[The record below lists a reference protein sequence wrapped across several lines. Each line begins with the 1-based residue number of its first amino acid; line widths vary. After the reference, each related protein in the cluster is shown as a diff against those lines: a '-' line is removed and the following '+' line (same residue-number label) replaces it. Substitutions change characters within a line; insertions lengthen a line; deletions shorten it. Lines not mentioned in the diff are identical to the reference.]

1 MSTFLKGREL
11 SELEAAALEVLVK
24 NIAPNPEEYRVDEA
38 VHPMGVHVTSVSGKK
53 VEGLPAYKVTKI
65 GSKVKEHGGIT
76 VGEHLHDNHLDDLA
90 DMGHKIKNE
99 QVTTEANSRMF
110 KAKGQYSTGEPNPIS
125 NNGDTVSGP
134 QDQLQKK
141 AEGKMNLIQASVKEI
156 SQRAKSN
163 GTQKE
168 SKEVTEDM
176 HKKKKKHDCASKVK
190 SEEYGIGYCIPEQHT
205 MLEDGTV
212 THYDVEFDDVIIQ
225 NFPVTEL
232 EIIEESSHMHE
243 DNEEKNSQL
252 EGAMK
257 NMVTNKMTSGKG
269 MSYDK
274 AVKAAEKDLKQGKN
288 IPKTSLATQQSEA
301 AHKGVEVQQI
311 PMNQKHTAK
320 MKKASKM
327 YKSVPASQRGTGSA
341 GKRGG
346 DSGFSNVKMEDM
358 HDSEE
363 GMSKDAKKK
372 VAKGKSNYKGL
383 DNAKGDD
390 DKDAVA
396 EGALGTGLGA
406 VGGAAIGGP
415 VGAAVGGV
423 AGHMAQQGLRKL
435 GKKIKSGIAGF
446 RKPQTAESMN
456 KMKEDTDVDYTVIEH
471 NAFDIEIPEE
481 LLFADYLNAAS
492 TFTENHSDAVKIA
505 DQFFGEN
512 DESIIFEAFTR
523 KDIEDRIS
531 AHAKAGKAVSMP
543 KYGMKD
549 GKPTAEYTVTDKDA
563 GSKTTF
569 MHHGNIRRVTRN

>member
-24 NIAPNPEEYRVDEA
+24 TIAPNPEEYRVDEA

-53 VEGLPAYKVTKI
+53 VEGLPAYKVTKV
-65 GSKVKEHGGIT
+65 GSKVKQQGGVT

-125 NNGDTVSGP
+125 TNGDTVSGP

-168 SKEVTEDM
+168 SNE
-176 HKKKKKHDCASKVK
+176 
-190 SEEYGIGYCIPEQHT
+190 
-205 MLEDGTV
+205 
-212 THYDVEFDDVIIQ
+212 DVE
-225 NFPVTEL
+225 
-232 EIIEESSHMHE
+232 
-243 DNEEKNSQL
+243 
-252 EGAMK
+252 
-257 NMVTNKMTSGKG
+257 
-269 MSYDK
+269 
-274 AVKAAEKDLKQGKN
+274 
-288 IPKTSLATQQSEA
+288 
-301 AHKGVEVQQI
+301 EVL
-311 PMNQKHTAK
+311 
-320 MKKASKM
+320 
-327 YKSVPASQRGTGSA
+327 
-341 GKRGG
+341 
-346 DSGFSNVKMEDM
+346 EDM

-372 VAKGKSNYKGL
+372 VTKGKSKYKGL
-383 DNAKGDD
+383 DDAKGDD
-390 DKDAVA
+390 DKDAVDKDGVA
-396 EGALGTGLGA
+396 EGALGTGIGA
-406 VGGAAIGGP
+406 VGGAALGGP

-423 AGHMAQQGLRKL
+423 AGHMAQQGLKKL

-446 RKPQTAESMN
+446 SKPQTAESMN
-456 KMKEDTDVDYTVIEH
+456 KMKEETEVDFTIIEH
-471 NAFDIEIPEE
+471 NSFTIELPEE
-481 LLFADYLNAAS
+481 LLFADFLNAAKM
-492 TFTENHSDAVKIA
+492 FTESHNEAVKIA
-505 DQFFGEN
+505 DAFFGQN

-523 KDIEDRIS
+523 GDIEDRIS

-543 KYGMKD
+543 KYGMND
-549 GKPTAEYTVTDKDA
+549 GKPTAEYTVTEDA
-563 GSKTTF
+563 GSKITF

>member
-24 NIAPNPEEYRVDEA
+24 TIAPNPEEYRVDEA

-243 DNEEKNSQL
+243 VNQEKNEEV
-252 EGAMK
+252 A
-257 NMVTNKMTSGKG
+257 
-269 MSYDK
+269 
-274 AVKAAEKDLKQGKN
+274 
-288 IPKTSLATQQSEA
+288 QQSEA
-301 AHKGVEVQQI
+301 AHKDVEVQQI

-372 VAKGKSNYKGL
+372 VSKGKSNYKGL

>member
-257 NMVTNKMTSGKG
+257 NMVTDKMTSGKG

-274 AVKAAEKDLKQGKN
+274 AVKAAEKNLKQGKN

-396 EGALGTGLGA
+396 
-406 VGGAAIGGP
+406 
-415 VGAAVGGV
+415 
-423 AGHMAQQGLRKL
+423 
-435 GKKIKSGIAGF
+435 
-446 RKPQTAESMN
+446 TAESMN